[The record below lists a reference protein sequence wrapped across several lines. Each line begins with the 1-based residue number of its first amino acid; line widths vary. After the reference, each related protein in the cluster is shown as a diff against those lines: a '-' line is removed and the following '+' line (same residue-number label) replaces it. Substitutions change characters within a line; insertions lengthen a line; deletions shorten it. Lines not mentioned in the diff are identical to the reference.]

1 MKTKINFFI
10 ILLVAASLTGCGKVQ
25 EKLEK
30 KVDEQV
36 QKSTE
41 EVSKQLKEADSLTKS
56 AGEQMD
62 KEAKVKEALDEQK
75 ILDDPNGQWAVDAN
89 ASSTYASDET
99 DKNAGWSPN
108 KMTGK
113 PDVDNYGDNGDA
125 WAPKQSD
132 KGIEWVKLTFPKAV
146 NATDIKIRQ
155 SYGPGAIIKVELIDD
170 RGKSHAIWEGVD
182 KTKYEPDKI
191 RYFISSFDKT
201 AYKTKTVKITL
212 ATNTVQGWNEID
224 AVQLV
229 GE

>member
-1 MKTKINFFI
+1 MKTKINFI
-10 ILLVAASLTGCGKVQ
+10 TVLLIAAGLTGCGKIQ

-62 KEAKVKEALDEQK
+62 KETKVKEALDEQK
-75 ILDDPNGQWAVDAN
+75 IIDDPKGQWAVNAD
-89 ASSTYASDET
+89 ASSTYATDET
-99 DKNAGWSPN
+99 DKNAAWSPN

-113 PDVDNYGDNGDA
+113 PDVETYGDNGNA

-132 KGIEWVKLTFPKAV
+132 KGIEWVKLTFPKEVTAS
-146 NATDIKIRQ
+146 DIKIRQ

-170 RGKSHAIWEGVD
+170 RGKSHIVWESVD
-182 KTKYEPDKI
+182 KTTYEPNKI
-191 RYFISSFDKT
+191 RYFNASFDKT
-201 AYKTKTVKITL
+201 VYKTKTVKITL
-212 ATNTVQGWNEID
+212 ATNSVRGWNEID